1 MLVSVQHV
9 CIVNLLRCTDMC
21 RLSACQNM
29 VKNEEGDASDS
40 EEEHDGEKESDTD
53 EL

>member
-9 CIVNLLRCTDMC
+9 CIVNWLRCTDMC
-21 RLSACQNM
+21 RLSTCQNM
-29 VKNEEGDASDS
+29 VRNEEGDASDS
-40 EEEHDGEKESDTD
+40 EEEHDGEKERDTD